1 MCKVSTYKKCMI
13 KMKISAKHYYV
24 NFNRTL
30 YMELQYVPSIY
41 PVYTSIA
48 KAGRGVVSWKGF
60 KSLSS
65 KVKPNF
71 VTIIYPSSIGQRR
84 NH

>member
-1 MCKVSTYKKCMI
+1 MYEQIMCKVSTYKKCMI

-30 YMELQYVPSIY
+30 YMELQYVSSMYPVYTQYVPSIY

-48 KAGRGVVSWKGF
+48 KAGRGWLVG
-60 KSLSS
+60 
-65 KVKPNF
+65 KVLNL
-71 VTIIYPSSIGQRR
+71 
-84 NH
+84 

>member
-24 NFNRTL
+24 NRTL

-41 PVYTSIA
+41 YSKA
-48 KAGRGVVSWKGF
+48 KAGRGWLVG
-60 KSLSS
+60 
-65 KVKPNF
+65 KVLNL
-71 VTIIYPSSIGQRR
+71 
-84 NH
+84 